1 MDGLI
6 GCCEF
11 SCFVHKLAGK
21 NEAVFISYNI

>member
-11 SCFVHKLAGK
+11 SCFAHKLGGE
-21 NEAVFISYNI
+21 NEAVFLSYNI